1 MSTKGFTHESTH
13 NESKEWYTPKYI
25 FDALGL
31 TFDLD
36 PCSPGA
42 NIVPWIP
49 ARQHLT
55 IADNGRNAPWRGSV
69 WMNPPYGSDT
79 PKWMEHL
86 AAHGNG
92 IALVFSRTDVKWFH
106 SYVPKADAICFIRGR
121 VQFVKAS
128 VASQYAKGRYVPCG
142 GCGAGSMLVAYG
154 SEMAGA
160 LFNSKLGLTLPVIS
174 HTEMHRTG
182 ERFAGDKSKSPNP
195 VQVTTASPNENLSRN
210 DEHRQRIINEAVRKL
225 KTRNKP

>member
-1 MSTKGFTHESTH
+1 MNKGFTHESTY

-25 FDALGL
+25 FDALGI

-42 NIVPWIP
+42 TIVPWVP
-49 ARQHLT
+49 ARRHITPAENGIHAHWEGT
-55 IADNGRNAPWRGSV
+55 I

-86 AAHGNG
+86 AAVGNG

-106 SYVPKADAICFIRGR
+106 AYIPKADAICFIKGR
-121 VQFVKAS
+121 VQFVRADEAQKYS
-128 VASQYAKGRYVPCG
+128 LGTVKPCG

-154 SEMAGA
+154 PEMAKA
-160 LFNSKLGLTLPVIS
+160 LYQSKLGLTLPVS
-174 HTEMHRTG
+174 KNVETVRKVTG
-182 ERFAGDKSKSPNP
+182 FVSGGGF
-195 VQVTTASPNENLSRN
+195 PNENSPHVS
-210 DEHRQRIINEAVRKL
+210 EHRQSIIAAANASLRKNQ
-225 KTRNKP
+225 K

>member
-1 MSTKGFTHESTH
+1 MNTKGFTHESTY

-49 ARQHLT
+49 ARRHITPAENGLT
-55 IADNGRNAPWRGSV
+55 AHWEGSI

-79 PKWMEHL
+79 PKWMQHL
-86 AAHGNG
+86 AEVGNG

-106 SYVPKADAICFIRGR
+106 RYIPRADAICFIKGR

-128 VASQYAKGRYVPCG
+128 VADQYAKGRYVPCG

-154 SEMAGA
+154 SAMAGA
-160 LFNSKLGLTLPVIS
+160 LLKSNLGLTLSVS
-174 HTEMHRTG
+174 RNVETFRTAID
-182 ERFAGDKSKSPNP
+182 FAGGGRR
-195 VQVTTASPNENLSRN
+195 PNENLPHVS
-210 DEHRQRIINEAVRKL
+210 EHRQSIINVAAAELR
-225 KTRNKP
+225 RNQK

>member
-1 MSTKGFTHESTH
+1 MSTKGFTHESTN

-42 NIVPWIP
+42 TIVPWVP
-49 ARQHLT
+49 ARRHIT
-55 IADNGRNAPWRGSV
+55 IAENGRNAPWHGSV

-86 AAHGNG
+86 AVHGNG

-106 SYVPKADAICFIRGR
+106 SYIPKADAICFIKGR
-121 VQFVKAS
+121 VQFVRAS
-128 VASQYAKGRYVPCG
+128 EAWEYSLGTCKPCG
-142 GCGAGSMLVAYG
+142 GCGAGSMLAAYG
-154 SEMAGA
+154 PEMATA
-160 LFNSKLGLTLPVIS
+160 LFKSKLGLTLPV
-174 HTEMHRTG
+174 TKNVETFRTTKD
-182 ERFAGDKSKSPNP
+182 FAGGSRRPPS
-195 VQVTTASPNENLSRN
+195 SSHNENLPHIS
-210 DEHRQRIINEAVRKL
+210 ESRQRIINAASAALREKQ
-225 KTRNKP
+225 K

>member
-1 MSTKGFTHESTH
+1 MTTKGFTHESTY

-55 IADNGRNAPWRGSV
+55 LTDNGQNALWHGSV

-106 SYVPKADAICFIRGR
+106 SYIPKADAICFIKGR

-128 VASQYAKGRYVPCG
+128 VANQYAKGRYVPCG

-154 SEMAGA
+154 STMAGA
-160 LFNSKLGLTLPVIS
+160 LLQSGLGLTLPVSRNVETFRDAID
-174 HTEMHRTG
+174 
-182 ERFAGDKSKSPNP
+182 FAGGSR
-195 VQVTTASPNENLSRN
+195 VPNENLPHVSEN
-210 DEHRQRIINEAVRKL
+210 RQRIIDAASAELRRKR
-225 KTRNKP
+225 K